1 MAENRRLL
9 SGRPNSKSKTRTTF
23 GSSLKRCAVGVAM
36 LAARP
41 ALRLAASWQLQR
53 AKKAAKR
60 AADKLKATALEMI
73 PVDYIM
79 PPIDPM
85 ETLARLGPERLEA
98 ELNEQA
104 AAVNHI
110 IANRNWSHYPASR
123 HKIKIQNK

>member
-1 MAENRRLL
+1 M
-9 SGRPNSKSKTRTTF
+9 
-23 GSSLKRCAVGVAM
+23 
-36 LAARP
+36 
-41 ALRLAASWQLQR
+41 RLAASWQLRR

-79 PPIDPM
+79 PPIDPI
-85 ETLARLGPERLEA
+85 ETLARLEA
-98 ELNEQA
+98 KLNEQA

-110 IANRNWSHYPASR
+110 IANRNWGRYPASR